1 MRKLKFL
8 LVASVLMLATGC
20 ACKSKNVGADNIGM
34 AGDGG
39 PLKDVYFAFDSYA
52 LDNTA
57 KATLQENV
65 KWMQENSSAKVQVE
79 GHCDSRGTNEYN
91 MVLGQKRAT
100 SVFDYYKTL
109 GVDSSRLSTI
119 SYGEELPL
127 DPRENEEAWA
137 KNRRAHSAVQK

>member
-1 MRKLKFL
+1 
-8 LVASVLMLATGC
+8 
-20 ACKSKNVGADNIGM
+20 
-34 AGDGG
+34 
-39 PLKDVYFAFDSYA
+39 
-52 LDNTA
+52 
-57 KATLQENV
+57 
-65 KWMQENSSAKVQVE
+65 
-79 GHCDSRGTNEYN
+79 

-109 GVDSSRLSTI
+109 GVDSSRLSTV